1 MKKLKGKKQI
11 LLYAI
16 SGLGVN
22 MLNLI
27 VGTYLCDALMVEGFS
42 ANVENWTYFNKT
54 LVVAGVWSIM
64 ILLAKILDGVIDLP
78 FAAWTD
84 NLKTKWGKR
93 RPAILIGLIP
103 MVIAYIL
110 FLFPLDK
117 SGESLLNTIYL
128 GVILCIF
135 YSFYTLTMVTYYATF
150 SEIIENDRDRVFLS
164 NCKSVFDVVYF
175 VLGYALI
182 PVLIGSANIRII
194 AFIFLPLVL
203 TMLIPLFM
211 IKEKSTLDK
220 KKLKWLVL
228 LNQLNMLLK
237 TSHL

>member
-117 SGESLLNTIYL
+117 SGESLLNTI
-128 GVILCIF
+128 
-135 YSFYTLTMVTYYATF
+135 
-150 SEIIENDRDRVFLS
+150 
-164 NCKSVFDVVYF
+164 
-175 VLGYALI
+175 
-182 PVLIGSANIRII
+182 
-194 AFIFLPLVL
+194 
-203 TMLIPLFM
+203 
-211 IKEKSTLDK
+211 
-220 KKLKWLVL
+220 
-228 LNQLNMLLK
+228 
-237 TSHL
+237 